1 MYLYLS
7 EEVLQIADKIRESK
21 AKEEKK
27 KKKDIPTACRVPE
40 NSKER

>member
-7 EEVLQIADKIRESK
+7 EEVLQIVDKRRETK
-21 AKEEKK
+21 AKEKK